1 MEIFNST
8 LTQMFVM
15 FSFIIIGFVLK
26 KKKLLPKNSATV
38 LSKLE
43 NYVLVP
49 ALVLDTFMTYCR
61 VESLKENYNLILYC
75 LLLLAVGLC
84 IAIPLSKSFS
94 KEKALTEEEQKY
106 RRNIYKYALTFGNF
120 SFLGNA
126 VVLAVLGD
134 KGLFHYLLFTLPL
147 NVAVYTWGV
156 IILIPEG
163 NGGKSAL
170 KNLLNPVFVSL
181 VAGLVLGL
189 LGVKSILPDF
199 VNNTISS
206 AKSCMGPVAMILT
219 GFVIG
224 GYNIRELVTKKRIY
238 IATGLR
244 LIVIPAIMLLLLKA
258 IGVSD
263 EIMTLAVFAYATPL
277 GLNTV
282 VFPAAYG
289 GDTKTG
295 AGMAMISHTLAVAT
309 LPIIYLLFVV
319 LL

>member
-61 VESLKENYNLILYC
+61 VDSLKENYNLILYC

-84 IAIPLSKSFS
+84 IAIPLSKPFS
-94 KEKALTEEEQKY
+94 KEKSLTEEEQKY

-147 NVAVYTWGV
+147 NVAVYTWGI

-163 NGGKSAL
+163 NGKKSAL

-181 VAGLVLGL
+181 IAGLVLAFIPVLIMKGQL
-189 LGVKSILPDF
+189 KS
-199 VNNTISS
+199 VHMQSS
-206 AKSCMGPVAMILT
+206 A
-219 GFVIG
+219 G
-224 GYNIRELVTKKRIY
+224 GYEKRNTRKI
-238 IATGLR
+238 T
-244 LIVIPAIMLLLLKA
+244 
-258 IGVSD
+258 VSRD
-263 EIMTLAVFAYATPL
+263 TFLYH
-277 GLNTV
+277 TV
-282 VFPAAYG
+282 NRVPRPKENSNRSG
-289 GDTKTG
+289 GSSTFHG
-295 AGMAMISHTLAVAT
+295 SSGRSHGGRGGG
-309 LPIIYLLFVV
+309 F
-319 LL
+319 

>member
-61 VESLKENYNLILYC
+61 VDSLKENYNLILYC

-84 IAIPLSKSFS
+84 IAIPLSKPFS
-94 KEKALTEEEQKY
+94 KEKSLTDEEQKY

-163 NGGKSAL
+163 NGKKSAL

-181 VAGLVLGL
+181 IAGLVLGL
-189 LGVKSILPDF
+189 LGAKSILPDF
-199 VNNTISS
+199 VNNTIAS
-206 AKSCMGPVAMILT
+206 AKGCMGPVAMILT

-224 GYNIRELVTKKRIY
+224 GYNIRELLTKKRVY
-238 IATGLR
+238 FATGLR
-244 LIVIPAIMLLLLKA
+244 LVVIPAIMLLLLKA

-295 AGMAMISHTLAVAT
+295 ASMAMISHTLAVAT
-309 LPIIYLLFVV
+309 MPLMYLLFVV
-319 LL
+319 IL